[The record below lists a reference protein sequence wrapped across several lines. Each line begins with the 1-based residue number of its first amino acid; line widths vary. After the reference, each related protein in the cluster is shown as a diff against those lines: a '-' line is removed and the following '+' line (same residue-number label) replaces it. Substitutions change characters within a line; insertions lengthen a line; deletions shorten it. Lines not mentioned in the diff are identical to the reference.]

1 MLFSGKVVDGEDLY
15 AGVQEFA
22 ETVRK
27 IFSDLAS
34 DLKELLKRG
43 VIKDQDAKQRW
54 KEMGRYLKSVVPK
67 TIY

>member
-43 VIKDQDAKQRW
+43 VIKDQDAKQSW
-54 KEMGRYLKSVVPK
+54 
-67 TIY
+67 